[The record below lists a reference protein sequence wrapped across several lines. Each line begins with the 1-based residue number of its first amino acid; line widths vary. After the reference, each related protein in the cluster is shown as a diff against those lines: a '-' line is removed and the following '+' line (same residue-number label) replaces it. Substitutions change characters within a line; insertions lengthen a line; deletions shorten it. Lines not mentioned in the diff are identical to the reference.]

1 MAAYIY
7 AYSSGTMGREQPVRV
22 RFTSQIVKPE
32 DVGKSVDGGVF
43 SLTPS
48 VQGNAV
54 WEDPQT
60 IRFTPTGAFAS
71 GQTYLGSVRLKR
83 LFKNVPSDAE
93 EFQFDFRTRE
103 LYFDV
108 ITDGIQANESGASTT
123 LLPTRP

>member
-1 MAAYIY
+1 MKTNLFRFCFCLFGLAALSFVACKRNVVAKKMTKSMAAYIY

-43 SLTPS
+43 SLSPS

-60 IRFTPTGAFAS
+60 IRFTPSAA
-71 GQTYLGSVRLKR
+71 
-83 LFKNVPSDAE
+83 
-93 EFQFDFRTRE
+93 
-103 LYFDV
+103 
-108 ITDGIQANESGASTT
+108 
-123 LLPTRP
+123 LLRVKLMWLRCV